1 LPLIDANRF
10 DPVSCHRRSCHLP
23 SIYFPLPVRPFACEI
38 ASGETRRGGTMIK
51 PALQVESA
59 TSSWNANPVHRIGRL
74 VDKFLDH
81 IEQTSRLVLQVPA
94 DRPAFVKIKARVDQ
108 YPP

>member
-1 LPLIDANRF
+1 
-10 DPVSCHRRSCHLP
+10 
-23 SIYFPLPVRPFACEI
+23 
-38 ASGETRRGGTMIK
+38 MIK

-59 TSSWNANPVHRIGRL
+59 TTSWRASRIQFIDRL
-74 VDKFLDH
+74 VDRFLDY
-81 IEQTSRLVLQVPA
+81 IEQMSRLVLPVRA

>member
-1 LPLIDANRF
+1 
-10 DPVSCHRRSCHLP
+10 
-23 SIYFPLPVRPFACEI
+23 
-38 ASGETRRGGTMIK
+38 MIK

-59 TSSWNANPVHRIGRL
+59 TTSWRASPVQLIDRL
-74 VDKFLDH
+74 VDRLLDY
-81 IEQTSRLVLQVPA
+81 IEQMSRLVLAVRD

>member
-1 LPLIDANRF
+1 
-10 DPVSCHRRSCHLP
+10 
-23 SIYFPLPVRPFACEI
+23 
-38 ASGETRRGGTMIK
+38 MIK

-59 TSSWNANPVHRIGRL
+59 TSSWNANPLQSIDRL

-81 IEQTSRLVLQVPA
+81 IEQMSRLILPVHA

>member
-1 LPLIDANRF
+1 
-10 DPVSCHRRSCHLP
+10 
-23 SIYFPLPVRPFACEI
+23 
-38 ASGETRRGGTMIK
+38 MIK

-59 TSSWNANPVHRIGRL
+59 TTSWRASSVQFIDRL
-74 VDKFLDH
+74 VDRFLDY
-81 IEQTSRLVLQVPA
+81 IEQMSHLVLPVRA

>member
-1 LPLIDANRF
+1 
-10 DPVSCHRRSCHLP
+10 
-23 SIYFPLPVRPFACEI
+23 
-38 ASGETRRGGTMIK
+38 MIK

-59 TSSWNANPVHRIGRL
+59 TTSWRASHVQLTDRL
-74 VDKFLDH
+74 VDRFLDY
-81 IEQTSRLVLQVPA
+81 IEQMSRLVLAVRT

>member
-1 LPLIDANRF
+1 
-10 DPVSCHRRSCHLP
+10 
-23 SIYFPLPVRPFACEI
+23 
-38 ASGETRRGGTMIK
+38 MIK

-59 TSSWNANPVHRIGRL
+59 TNSWNASPVQLIGRL

-81 IEQTSRLVLQVPA
+81 IEQMSRLVLQVHA